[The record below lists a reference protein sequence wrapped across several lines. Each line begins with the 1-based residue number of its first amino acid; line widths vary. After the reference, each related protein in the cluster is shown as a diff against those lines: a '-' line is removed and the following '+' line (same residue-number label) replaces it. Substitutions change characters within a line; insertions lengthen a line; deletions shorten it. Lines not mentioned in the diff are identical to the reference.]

1 MNTFLYLTR
10 RVLQAI
16 AVILIVTVATFCLLH
31 ALPGGPARG
40 ILGPQATAQQIAQF
54 NHEQRLD
61 QPLPVQYFAYL
72 GRLLHGNLGTSYT
85 LNEPVS
91 QLITERLPKTLVLT
105 VLSAAVGLLLAIP
118 LGMWQAVRRN
128 KPVDYIITTLSFV
141 AYSTPV
147 YFLGLMLVLVFSHI
161 LPWFP
166 AQAPQGDTLGQ
177 VFADPA
183 ALVLPVVAGAASVVA
198 VFSRYM
204 RGATLENLSEDYV
217 RTARAG
223 GSRRAAILRRHVFRN
238 SLTPVVAML
247 GYYVPVL
254 FGGALVVEQLFNYPG
269 MGLLFWTAAQSS
281 DYPVLL
287 GCVLVI
293 SVATVIGTLAADVI
307 QRFIDPRVKE
317 DRA

>member
-1 MNTFLYLTR
+1 MSTYSFLIR
-10 RVLQAI
+10 RVLQAL
-16 AVILIVTVATFCLLH
+16 AVVLLVTVVVFCLLH

-40 ILGPQATAQQIAQF
+40 ILGPQATASQIAAF
-54 NHEQRLD
+54 NHEQGLD
-61 QPLPVQYFAYL
+61 KPLPVQYLYFLNQLVHGDL
-72 GRLLHGNLGTSYT
+72 GMSYT

-91 QLITERLPKTLVLT
+91 QLITERLPKTLLLT
-105 VLSAAVGLLLAIP
+105 LLSAVIGLLFAVP
-118 LGMWQAVRRN
+118 LGVWQAVRRN
-128 KPVDYIITTLSFV
+128 KPVDYVITTLSFV

-147 YFLGLMLVLVFSHI
+147 YFLGLILVLVFSQV

-166 AQAPQGDTLGQ
+166 AQAPQGND
-177 VFADPA
+177 VADILAQPQG
-183 ALVLPVVAGAASVVA
+183 LVLPVVAGAATMVA

-204 RGATLENLSEDYV
+204 RSATLENLTEDYV

-223 GSRRAAILRRHVFRN
+223 GSRTRAVLTRHVFRN

-247 GYYVPVL
+247 GYYIPVL

-293 SVATVIGTLAADVI
+293 SIATVTGTLLADI
-307 QRFIDPRVKE
+307 LQRVIDPRVKAG
-317 DRA
+317 RS

>member
-1 MNTFLYLTR
+1 MSTSSYLIR
-10 RVLQAI
+10 RALQAVV
-16 AVILIVTVATFCLLH
+16 VIVIVTVVVFGLLH

-40 ILGPQATAQQIAQF
+40 ILGPQATAQQIASF
-54 NHEQRLD
+54 NHEQGLD
-61 QPLPVQYFAYL
+61 KPLPVQYFYYL
-72 GRLLHGNLGTSYT
+72 NQLLHGDLGVSYT

-91 QLITERLPKTLVLT
+91 QLITERLAKTLLLT
-105 VLSAAVGLLLAIP
+105 ALSAIVGLVLAIP

-128 KPVDYIITTLSFV
+128 KPVDYVITTLSFI

-147 YFLGLMLVLVFSHI
+147 YFLGLILVLVFSQAM
-161 LPWFP
+161 PWFP
-166 AQAPQGDTLGQ
+166 SQAPQGDTLAQ
-177 VFADPA
+177 VFSEPQ
-183 ALVLPVVAGAASVVA
+183 ALVLPVVAGAASMIA

-204 RGATLENLSEDYV
+204 RAATLENLSEDYV

-223 GSRRAAILRRHVFRN
+223 GSRSRAILWRHVFRN

-293 SVATVIGTLAADVI
+293 AVATVVGTLLADIV
-307 QRFIDPRVKE
+307 QRIIDPRVKAG
-317 DRA
+317 RA

>member
-1 MNTFLYLTR
+1 MTAHYLAGR
-10 RVLQAI
+10 LLQAA
-16 AVILIVTVATFCLLH
+16 AVILVVTVIVFCLLH

-40 ILGPQATAQQIAQF
+40 ILGPHASAEQIAAFDRAQG
-54 NHEQRLD
+54 LD
-61 QPLPVQYFAYL
+61 KPLPVQYLYYL
-72 GRLLHGNLGTSYT
+72 NTLLHGNLGTSYT

-91 QLITERLPKTLVLT
+91 QLIAQRLPKTLVLT
-105 VLSAAVGLLLAIP
+105 VLSAVLGLVVAIP

-128 KPVDYIITTLSFV
+128 KPTDYIITGLSFV
-141 AYSTPV
+141 AYATPV
-147 YFLGLMLVLVFSHI
+147 YFFGILLILVFSQI

-166 AQAPQGDTLGQ
+166 PEAPQGDTLAE
-177 VFADPA
+177 VLTDPA
-183 ALVLPVVAGAASVVA
+183 GLVLPVVAGAASMVA

-204 RGATLENLSEDYV
+204 RGATLENLAEDYV

-223 GSRRAAILRRHVFRN
+223 GAGSRAVLWRHVFRN

-269 MGLLFWTAAQSS
+269 MGLLFWSAAQSS

-293 SVATVIGTLAADVI
+293 SVATVIGTLLADIV
-307 QRFIDPRVKE
+307 QRLVDPRVKAGDE
-317 DRA
+317 A

>member
-1 MNTFLYLTR
+1 MTTSTYLIR
-10 RVLQAI
+10 RALQAV
-16 AVILIVTVATFCLLH
+16 AVIVIVTIVVFCLLH

-40 ILGPQATAQQIAQF
+40 ILGPQATAQQIASF
-54 NHEQRLD
+54 NHEQGLD
-61 QPLPVQYFAYL
+61 KPLPVQYLYYL
-72 GRLLHGNLGTSYT
+72 GQLLHGDLGTSYT

-105 VLSAAVGLLLAIP
+105 ALSAVVGLLLAIP

-128 KPVDYIITTLSFV
+128 RPVDYVITTLSFI

-147 YFLGLMLVLVFSHI
+147 YFLGLILVLVFSQV

-166 AQAPQGDTLGQ
+166 SQAPQGDTLAQ
-177 VFADPA
+177 VFADPQ
-183 ALVLPVVAGAASVVA
+183 ALVLPVVAGAASMIA

-204 RGATLENLSEDYV
+204 RAATLENLSEDYV

-223 GSRRAAILRRHVFRN
+223 GSRSRAILWRHVFRN
-238 SLTPVVAML
+238 SLTPVIAML

-293 SVATVIGTLAADVI
+293 AIATVVGTLLADIV
-307 QRFIDPRVKE
+307 QRLIDPRVKAG
-317 DRA
+317 RA

>member
-1 MNTFLYLTR
+1 MSTSSYLIR
-10 RVLQAI
+10 RVLQAVV
-16 AVILIVTVATFCLLH
+16 VIVIVTIVVFGLLH

-40 ILGPQATAQQIAQF
+40 ILGPQATAQQIASF
-54 NHEQRLD
+54 NHEQGLD
-61 QPLPVQYFAYL
+61 KPLPVQYFYYL
-72 GRLLHGNLGTSYT
+72 NQLLHGDLGTSYT

-91 QLITERLPKTLVLT
+91 QLITERLAKTLVLT
-105 VLSAAVGLLLAIP
+105 ALSAIVGLLLAIP

-128 KPVDYIITTLSFV
+128 KPVDYVITTLSFI

-147 YFLGLMLVLVFSHI
+147 YFLGLILVLVFSQV

-166 AQAPQGDTLGQ
+166 SQAPQGDTLAQ
-177 VFADPA
+177 VFSEPQ
-183 ALVLPVVAGAASVVA
+183 ALVLPVIAGAASMIA

-204 RGATLENLSEDYV
+204 RAATLENLSEDYV

-223 GSRRAAILRRHVFRN
+223 GSRSRSILWRHVLRN

-293 SVATVIGTLAADVI
+293 AIATVAGTLLADI
-307 QRFIDPRVKE
+307 AQRIIDPRVKAG
-317 DRA
+317 RA

>member
-1 MNTFLYLTR
+1 MSTSSYLLR
-10 RVLQAI
+10 RVLQAVV
-16 AVILIVTVATFCLLH
+16 VIVIVTIVVFGLLH

-40 ILGPQATAQQIAQF
+40 ILGPQATAQQITAF
-54 NHEQRLD
+54 NHEQGLD
-61 QPLPVQYFAYL
+61 KPLPVQYFYYL
-72 GRLLHGNLGTSYT
+72 NQLLHGDLGTSYT

-91 QLITERLPKTLVLT
+91 QLITERLPKTLLLT
-105 VLSAAVGLLLAIP
+105 VLSAVVGLVLAIP
-118 LGMWQAVRRN
+118 LGMWQAMRRN
-128 KPVDYIITTLSFV
+128 KPADYVITTLSFI

-147 YFLGLMLVLVFSHI
+147 YFLGLILVLVFSQA

-166 AQAPQGDTLGQ
+166 SQAPQGDTLAQ
-177 VFADPA
+177 VFSEPQ
-183 ALVLPVVAGAASVVA
+183 ALVLPVVAGAASMIA

-204 RGATLENLSEDYV
+204 RAATLENLSEDYV

-223 GSRRAAILRRHVFRN
+223 GSRSGAILWRHVFRN

-293 SVATVIGTLAADVI
+293 AIATVTGTLLADIV
-307 QRFIDPRVKE
+307 QRFIDPRVKAG
-317 DRA
+317 RA

>member
-1 MNTFLYLTR
+1 MTTSTYLFR
-10 RVLQAI
+10 RALQAV
-16 AVILIVTVATFCLLH
+16 AVIVIVTIVVFCLLH

-40 ILGPQATAQQIAQF
+40 ILGPQATAQQIASF
-54 NHEQRLD
+54 NHEQGLD
-61 QPLPVQYFAYL
+61 KPLPVQYFYYL
-72 GRLLHGNLGTSYT
+72 DQLLHGDLGTSYT

-105 VLSAAVGLLLAIP
+105 ALSALVGLLLAVP

-128 KPVDYIITTLSFV
+128 RPVDYVITTLSFI

-147 YFLGLMLVLVFSHI
+147 YFLGLILVLVFSQV

-166 AQAPQGDTLGQ
+166 SQAPQGDTLAQ
-177 VFADPA
+177 VFADPQ
-183 ALVLPVVAGAASVVA
+183 ALVLPVVAGAASMIA

-204 RGATLENLSEDYV
+204 RAATLENLSEDYV

-223 GSRRAAILRRHVFRN
+223 GSRSRAILWRHVFRN
-238 SLTPVVAML
+238 SLTPVIAML

-293 SVATVIGTLAADVI
+293 AIATVVGTLLADIV
-307 QRFIDPRVKE
+307 QRLIDPRVKAG
-317 DRA
+317 RA

>member
-1 MNTFLYLTR
+1 MSTYSFLTR
-10 RVLQAI
+10 RVLQAL
-16 AVILIVTVATFCLLH
+16 AVVLLVTVVVFCLLH

-40 ILGPQATAQQIAQF
+40 ILGPQATASQIAAF
-54 NHEQRLD
+54 NHEQGLD
-61 QPLPVQYFAYL
+61 KPLPVQYVYYL
-72 GRLLHGNLGTSYT
+72 NQLIHGDLGMSYT

-91 QLITERLPKTLVLT
+91 QLITERLPKTLLLT
-105 VLSAAVGLLLAIP
+105 VLSAVVGLLAAIP
-118 LGMWQAVRRN
+118 LGVWQAVRRN
-128 KPVDYIITTLSFV
+128 KPVDYVITTLSFI

-147 YFLGLMLVLVFSHI
+147 YFLGLILVLVFSQV

-166 AQAPQGDTLGQ
+166 AQAPQGNSVGAVLSQPQG
-177 VFADPA
+177 
-183 ALVLPVVAGAASVVA
+183 LVLPVVAGAATMVA

-204 RGATLENLSEDYV
+204 RSATLENLTEDYV

-223 GSRRAAILRRHVFRN
+223 GARPRAVLTRHVFRN

-293 SVATVIGTLAADVI
+293 SIATVTGTLLADI
-307 QRFIDPRVKE
+307 LQRAIDPRVKAG
-317 DRA
+317 RS

>member
-1 MNTFLYLTR
+1 MTTSTYLFR
-10 RVLQAI
+10 RALQAV
-16 AVILIVTVATFCLLH
+16 AVIVIVTIVVFCLLH

-40 ILGPQATAQQIAQF
+40 ILGPQATAQQIASF
-54 NHEQRLD
+54 NHEQGLD
-61 QPLPVQYFAYL
+61 KPLPVQYLYYL
-72 GRLLHGNLGTSYT
+72 NQLLHGDLGTSYT

-105 VLSAAVGLLLAIP
+105 ALSAVVGLLLAVP

-128 KPVDYIITTLSFV
+128 RPVDYVITTLSFI

-147 YFLGLMLVLVFSHI
+147 YFLGLILVLVFSQV

-166 AQAPQGDTLGQ
+166 SQAPQGDTLAQ
-177 VFADPA
+177 VFADPQ
-183 ALVLPVVAGAASVVA
+183 ALVLPVVAGAASMIA

-204 RGATLENLSEDYV
+204 RAATLENLSEDYV

-223 GSRRAAILRRHVFRN
+223 GSRSRAILWRHVFRN
-238 SLTPVVAML
+238 SLTPVIAML

-293 SVATVIGTLAADVI
+293 AIATVAGTLLADIV
-307 QRFIDPRVKE
+307 QRLIDPRVKAG
-317 DRA
+317 RA

>member
-1 MNTFLYLTR
+1 MTTSMYLLR
-10 RVLQAI
+10 RALQAV
-16 AVILIVTVATFCLLH
+16 AVIVIVTIVVFCLLH

-40 ILGPQATAQQIAQF
+40 ILGPQATAQQIASF
-54 NHEQRLD
+54 NHEQGLD
-61 QPLPVQYFAYL
+61 KPLPVQYLYYL
-72 GRLLHGNLGTSYT
+72 DRLLHGDLGTSYT

-105 VLSAAVGLLLAIP
+105 ALSAVVGLLLAVP

-128 KPVDYIITTLSFV
+128 RPVDYVITTLSFI

-147 YFLGLMLVLVFSHI
+147 YFLGLILVLVFSQV

-166 AQAPQGDTLGQ
+166 SQAPQGDTLAQ
-177 VFADPA
+177 VFADPQ
-183 ALVLPVVAGAASVVA
+183 ALVLPVVAGAASMIA

-204 RGATLENLSEDYV
+204 RAATLENLSEDYV

-223 GSRRAAILRRHVFRN
+223 GSRSRAILWRHVFRN
-238 SLTPVVAML
+238 SLTPVIAML

-293 SVATVIGTLAADVI
+293 AIATVAGTLLADIV
-307 QRFIDPRVKE
+307 QRLIDPRVKAG
-317 DRA
+317 RA

>member
-1 MNTFLYLTR
+1 MSTSSYLIR
-10 RVLQAI
+10 RVLQAVV
-16 AVILIVTVATFCLLH
+16 VIVIVTIVVFGLLH

-40 ILGPQATAQQIAQF
+40 ILGPQATAQQIASF
-54 NHEQRLD
+54 NHEQGLD
-61 QPLPVQYFAYL
+61 KPLPVQYFYYL
-72 GRLLHGNLGTSYT
+72 NQLLHGDLGTSYT

-91 QLITERLPKTLVLT
+91 QLITERLAKTLLLT
-105 VLSAAVGLLLAIP
+105 SLSAFLGLVLAIP

-128 KPVDYIITTLSFV
+128 KPVDYVITTLSFI

-147 YFLGLMLVLVFSHI
+147 YFLGLILVMVFSQV

-166 AQAPQGDTLGQ
+166 SQAPQGDTLAQ
-177 VFADPA
+177 VFSEPQ
-183 ALVLPVVAGAASVVA
+183 ALVLPVVAGAASMIA

-204 RGATLENLSEDYV
+204 RAATLENLSEDYV

-223 GSRRAAILRRHVFRN
+223 GSRSRAILWRHVFRN

-293 SVATVIGTLAADVI
+293 AAATVVGTLLADVV
-307 QRFIDPRVKE
+307 QRIIDPRVKAG
-317 DRA
+317 RA

>member
-1 MNTFLYLTR
+1 MSTSSYLIR
-10 RVLQAI
+10 RVLQAV
-16 AVILIVTVATFCLLH
+16 AVIVIVTVVVFGLLH

-40 ILGPQATAQQIAQF
+40 ILGPQATAQQIASF
-54 NHEQRLD
+54 NHEQGLD
-61 QPLPVQYFAYL
+61 TSLPVQYFHYI
-72 GRLLHGNLGTSYT
+72 GRLLHGDLGTSYT

-91 QLITERLPKTLVLT
+91 QLIGERLPKTLVLT
-105 VLSAAVGLLLAIP
+105 LLSAVVGLVLAIP

-128 KPVDYIITTLSFV
+128 KATDYVITTLSFI

-147 YFLGLMLVLVFSHI
+147 YFLGLILVLVFSQE
-161 LPWFP
+161 LAWFP
-166 AQAPQGDTLGQ
+166 SQAPQGETVGQ
-177 VFADPA
+177 VFSDPQG
-183 ALVLPVVAGAASVVA
+183 LVLPVFAGAASMIA

-204 RGATLENLSEDYV
+204 RAATLENLSEDYV

-223 GSRRAAILRRHVFRN
+223 GSRSGAILARHVFRN

-247 GYYVPVL
+247 GYYIPVL

-293 SVATVIGTLAADVI
+293 AVATVTGTLLADIV
-307 QRFIDPRVKE
+307 QRIIDPRVKAG
-317 DRA
+317 RA

>member
-1 MNTFLYLTR
+1 MSTSSYLIR
-10 RVLQAI
+10 RVLQAVV
-16 AVILIVTVATFCLLH
+16 VIVIVTIVVFGLLH

-40 ILGPQATAQQIAQF
+40 ILGPQATAQQITSF
-54 NHEQRLD
+54 NHEQGLD
-61 QPLPVQYFAYL
+61 KPLPVQYLYYL
-72 GRLLHGNLGTSYT
+72 NQLLHGDLGTSYT

-91 QLITERLPKTLVLT
+91 QLITERLPKTLLLT
-105 VLSAAVGLLLAIP
+105 ILSALVGLVLAIP
-118 LGMWQAVRRN
+118 LGMWQAMRRN
-128 KPVDYIITTLSFV
+128 KPADYVITTLSFI

-147 YFLGLMLVLVFSHI
+147 YFLGLILVLVFSQV

-166 AQAPQGDTLGQ
+166 SQAPQGDTLAQ
-177 VFADPA
+177 VFAEPQ
-183 ALVLPVVAGAASVVA
+183 ALVLPVVAGAASMIA

-204 RGATLENLSEDYV
+204 RAATLENLSEDYV

-223 GSRRAAILRRHVFRN
+223 GSRSRAILWRHVFRN

-269 MGLLFWTAAQSS
+269 MGLLFWTGAQSS

-293 SVATVIGTLAADVI
+293 AVATVTGTLLADIV
-307 QRFIDPRVKE
+307 QRVIDPRVKAG
-317 DRA
+317 RA

>member
-1 MNTFLYLTR
+1 MSTSKYLLR
-10 RVLQAI
+10 RVLQAVV
-16 AVILIVTVATFCLLH
+16 VIVIVTIVVFGLLH

-40 ILGPQATAQQIAQF
+40 ILGPQATAQQITAF
-54 NHEQRLD
+54 NHEQGLD
-61 QPLPVQYFAYL
+61 KPLPVQYFYYL
-72 GRLLHGNLGTSYT
+72 NQLIHGDLGTSYT

-91 QLITERLPKTLVLT
+91 QLITERLPKTLLLT
-105 VLSAAVGLLLAIP
+105 VLSAVVGLVLAIP
-118 LGMWQAVRRN
+118 LGMWQAMRRN
-128 KPVDYIITTLSFV
+128 KPADYVITTLSFI

-147 YFLGLMLVLVFSHI
+147 YFLGLVLVLVFSQT
-161 LPWFP
+161 LAWFP
-166 AQAPQGDTLGQ
+166 SQAPQGDTLAQ
-177 VFADPA
+177 VFSEPQ
-183 ALVLPVVAGAASVVA
+183 ALVLPVVAGAASMIA

-204 RGATLENLSEDYV
+204 RAATLENLSEDYV

-223 GSRRAAILRRHVFRN
+223 GSRSRAILWRHVFRN

-293 SVATVIGTLAADVI
+293 AIATVTGTLLADIV
-307 QRFIDPRVKE
+307 QRVIDPRVKAG
-317 DRA
+317 RA

>member
-1 MNTFLYLTR
+1 MSTPSYLIR
-10 RVLQAI
+10 RVLQAV
-16 AVILIVTVATFCLLH
+16 AVIVIVTIVVFGLLH

-40 ILGPQATAQQIAQF
+40 ILGPQATAQQIAAF
-54 NHEQRLD
+54 NHEQGLD
-61 QPLPVQYFAYL
+61 KSLPVQYFYYL
-72 GRLLHGNLGTSYT
+72 GQLLHGDLGTSYT

-105 VLSAAVGLLLAIP
+105 VLSALVGLVLAVP

-128 KPVDYIITTLSFV
+128 KAADYVITTLSFI

-147 YFLGLMLVLVFSHI
+147 YFLGLILVLVFSQG
-161 LPWFP
+161 LAWFP
-166 AQAPQGDTLGQ
+166 SQAPQGETLAQ
-177 VFADPA
+177 VFSDPQ
-183 ALVLPVVAGAASVVA
+183 ALVLPVVAGAASMVA

-204 RGATLENLSEDYV
+204 RSATLENLSEDYV

-223 GSRRAAILRRHVFRN
+223 GTRPGAILWRHVFRN

-293 SVATVIGTLAADVI
+293 AVATVTGTLLADIV
-307 QRFIDPRVKE
+307 QRIIDPRVKAG
-317 DRA
+317 RA

>member
-1 MNTFLYLTR
+1 MDTFLYLTR
-10 RVLQAI
+10 RLLQAVV
-16 AVILIVTVATFCLLH
+16 VIFIVTVAIFCLLH

-40 ILGPQATAQQIAQF
+40 ILGPQATAQQIAEF
-54 NHEQRLD
+54 NHQQSLD
-61 QPLPVQYFAYL
+61 KSLPVQYFAYF
-72 GRLLHGNLGTSYT
+72 GRLLHGDLGTSYT

-91 QLITERLPKTLVLT
+91 QLIVQRLPKTLVLT
-105 VLSAAVGLLLAIP
+105 VMSAVVGLLLAVP

-128 KPVDYIITTLSFV
+128 KPVDYVITTLSFV

-147 YFLGLMLVLVFSHI
+147 YFLGLILVLVFSHI

-166 AQAPQGDTLGQ
+166 AQAPQGDSLAQ

-183 ALVLPVVAGAASVVA
+183 GLVLPVVAGAASVVA

-204 RGATLENLSEDYV
+204 RAATLENLSEDYV

-223 GSRRAAILRRHVFRN
+223 GSRQRAILRRHVFRN

-254 FGGALVVEQLFNYPG
+254 FGGALVVEQLFNFPG

-293 SVATVIGTLAADVI
+293 SIATVIGTLIADVV
-307 QRFIDPRVKE
+307 QRIIDPRVKAG
-317 DRA
+317 RA